1 MTTQSNNSQSH
12 TNRKRPLQKAATYL
26 SLVMLG
32 VGATI
37 SGDYFLSQPNR
48 TFEAKNAQAV
58 EGIKEASPVIAQTIT
73 PIPTNGNFVTNVV
86 QEVGPAVVRIDA
98 SRTVSTNLPKVF
110 NDPAFR
116 RFFGSQIPD
125 IPDQQIRRGMG
136 SGVIINDNG
145 QIITNAHVVD
155 GADKVTVTLKDGRT
169 FEGTVMGKDTLTDIA
184 VIKIDA
190 QNLPAAQLGNSD
202 QLQPGEWAI
211 AIGNPLGLDNTVTT
225 GIISATGR
233 SSAQVGVSD
242 KRINFIQTD
251 AAINPGNSG
260 GPLLNQKGEVIG
272 INTAII
278 QGAQGLGFAIP
289 INAAQEIAAQLIT
302 NGRVEHAFLG
312 VQMASITPELKREIN
327 RNPNSG
333 LNVTEDEGILV
344 VKVVPNSPAEKGGLR
359 AGDVIQSIGNQSA
372 KDAETMQKVV
382 SATKV
387 GKELPIT
394 LRRQGRTLNMNVK
407 VGTLPEQS
415 Q

>member
-145 QIITNAHVVD
+145 QI
-155 GADKVTVTLKDGRT
+155 
-169 FEGTVMGKDTLTDIA
+169 
-184 VIKIDA
+184 
-190 QNLPAAQLGNSD
+190 
-202 QLQPGEWAI
+202 
-211 AIGNPLGLDNTVTT
+211 
-225 GIISATGR
+225 
-233 SSAQVGVSD
+233 
-242 KRINFIQTD
+242 
-251 AAINPGNSG
+251 
-260 GPLLNQKGEVIG
+260 
-272 INTAII
+272 
-278 QGAQGLGFAIP
+278 
-289 INAAQEIAAQLIT
+289 
-302 NGRVEHAFLG
+302 
-312 VQMASITPELKREIN
+312 
-327 RNPNSG
+327 
-333 LNVTEDEGILV
+333 
-344 VKVVPNSPAEKGGLR
+344 
-359 AGDVIQSIGNQSA
+359 
-372 KDAETMQKVV
+372 
-382 SATKV
+382 
-387 GKELPIT
+387 
-394 LRRQGRTLNMNVK
+394 
-407 VGTLPEQS
+407 
-415 Q
+415 